1 MASKAESAK
10 RVPHGTYNGYVNYG
24 CRLPCCSRAWADY
37 MREWRAKEREKR
49 LYPNMPLVNGKRRVR
64 KTADA

>member
-1 MASKAESAK
+1 MAGSPI
-10 RVPHGTYNGYVNYG
+10 PHGTPTGYVNRG
-24 CRLPCCSRAWADY
+24 CRCKACMNAWATY

-64 KTADA
+64 KAVDA